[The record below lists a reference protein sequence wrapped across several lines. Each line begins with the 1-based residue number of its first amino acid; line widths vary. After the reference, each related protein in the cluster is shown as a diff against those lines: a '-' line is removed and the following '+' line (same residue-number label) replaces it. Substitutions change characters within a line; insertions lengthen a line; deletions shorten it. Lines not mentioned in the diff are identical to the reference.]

1 MKSET
6 LISRLNLILSNNH
19 AAQRPLISAA
29 LRSGEVLSYLSI
41 DLVQPVL
48 DGSLHVLLPV
58 GEGERDAVSSGDD
71 GHHLPVCTLPD
82 KRIQRNHLQ
91 NEHRNIRST
100 SECSCTDV
108 SHLHG
113 ETTSP
118 VISRRNTSLKE
129 LQNKQVCQIINS
141 ET

>member
-1 MKSET
+1 MELQDQIHPSDETMKSD
-6 LISRLNLILSNNH
+6 SLILRDH
-19 AAQRPLISAA
+19 QAA

-71 GHHLPVCTLPD
+71 GHHLPVCTLSD

-91 NEHRNIRST
+91 EKHRNFRST
-100 SECSCTDV
+100 SEFNRPAV
-108 SHLHG
+108 SHQHG

-118 VISRRNTSLKE
+118 VIWG
-129 LQNKQVCQIINS
+129 
-141 ET
+141 